1 MNFMKYPTKNDI
13 SISNAVLKLAK
24 LQNAERLELTAAT
37 GAVIVTSGRMTVKEL
52 LSTVQSLTGRAAE
65 LMTLLRLTCG
75 DCTNCSEKCAYRDR
89 SITELIRPAVVVPDW
104 ARQDAGLAGDAKLD
118 CYVDEDTHELTVV
131 EADYAHDL
139 SDVPPELLFA
149 LHQSGCCLSALEDA
163 AVDDLRTR
171 TVSDIVCIVIA
182 LAGLITISPASL
194 LGALLAM
201 LPFYLCA
208 GFGLMGGGD
217 WRLAAAVGFVL
228 GVGRV
233 LTGFLFM
240 SVALLLAS
248 LVMRT
253 FPTLRQSAAKK
264 QPLVPYFAV
273 AFIPAYFL

>member
-1 MNFMKYPTKNDI
+1 MHWVQALVFCGCLMGA
-13 SISNAVLKLAK
+13 SIYDVRH
-24 LQNAERLELTAAT
+24 RL
-37 GAVIVTSGRMTVKEL
+37 
-52 LSTVQSLTGRAAE
+52 
-65 LMTLLRLTCG
+65 
-75 DCTNCSEKCAYRDR
+75 
-89 SITELIRPAVVVPDW
+89 
-104 ARQDAGLAGDAKLD
+104 
-118 CYVDEDTHELTVV
+118 
-131 EADYAHDL
+131 
-139 SDVPPELLFA
+139 
-149 LHQSGCCLSALEDA
+149 
-163 AVDDLRTR
+163 VDDR
-171 TVSDIVCIVIA
+171 VCVA
-182 LAGLITISPASL
+182 LVLAGLITISPASL

-248 LVMRT
+248 LAMRA
-253 FPTLRQSAAKK
+253 FPALRQSAAKK